1 MGLTVVV
8 SRMDTVADN
17 YMDLAAVAVTMAVLV
32 AVATLAAV
40 EVVVEA
46 TVVVADTAAADI
58 AK

>member
-1 MGLTVVV
+1 
-8 SRMDTVADN
+8 
-17 YMDLAAVAVTMAVLV
+17 MAVLV